1 MEKFMRPVSMSVATA
16 LFFFIPV
23 TQAAP
28 ATQAAAAELPA
39 PLRAELDQRTRAASF
54 SGVALVARNGEVLY
68 ERAQGEADRAK
79 HLANTPDT
87 KFRFGSLGKMFTAV
101 AILQLEQQ
109 GKLRL
114 DDPLG
119 KLLPNYPGEAQSRA
133 TLHQLL
139 THTAGA
145 GDIFGPY
152 FDEHRGE
159 LKRLEDYVAAF
170 GQREPGFTPGER
182 HEYSNYGFI
191 LLGRVIETVSGQSY
205 DAYLREHVF
214 APAGMKSTDNL
225 PEQTHVAGLAVPYSG
240 ERSVEDRLPW
250 SGTSAGGGYTTAR
263 DLLAFATALQS
274 GRLLDRAHVDLL
286 LTGKVDTP
294 RPGLR
299 YAYGFEDAR
308 LPDGKRRIG
317 HGGGAPGMNA
327 VLSIF
332 PDSGYVVVVLANL
345 DPPAAM
351 EIDRAVTRMVP

>member
-1 MEKFMRPVSMSVATA
+1 MRLAPTLLLAVLCLADIA
-16 LFFFIPV
+16 H
-23 TQAAP
+23 AAP
-28 ATQAAAAELPA
+28 EELPT
-39 PLRAELDQRTRAASF
+39 PLRSELDQRTRAVSF
-54 SGVALVARNGEVLY
+54 SGVALVAHDGEVLY
-68 ERAQGEADRAK
+68 ETAHGEADRSR
-79 HLANTPDT
+79 HVMNTVDT

-101 AILQLEQQ
+101 AILQLEQA
-109 GKLRL
+109 GRLEL

-119 KLLPNYPGEAQSRA
+119 KFLPNYPNGAQARA

-145 GDIFGPY
+145 GDIFGPG
-152 FDEHRGE
+152 FDDHRAE
-159 LKRLEDYVAAF
+159 LKRLEDYVRAF
-170 GQREPGFTPGER
+170 GSREPGFPPGER
-182 HEYSNYGFI
+182 HEYSNYGYI

-205 DAYLREHVF
+205 ADYVRSHIF
-214 APAGMKSTDNL
+214 APTGMKSTDNL
-225 PEQTHVAGLAVPYSG
+225 PEESHVVGLAVPYSG

-263 DLLAFATALQS
+263 DLLAFAIALRS
-274 GRLLDRAHVDLL
+274 GILLDRAHVDLL
-286 LTGKVDTP
+286 LTGKIDTP

-308 LPDGKRRIG
+308 LPDGKRRVG

-332 PDSGYVVVVLANL
+332 ADTGYVVVTLANM

-351 EIDRAVTRMVP
+351 EIDRAASRLLP